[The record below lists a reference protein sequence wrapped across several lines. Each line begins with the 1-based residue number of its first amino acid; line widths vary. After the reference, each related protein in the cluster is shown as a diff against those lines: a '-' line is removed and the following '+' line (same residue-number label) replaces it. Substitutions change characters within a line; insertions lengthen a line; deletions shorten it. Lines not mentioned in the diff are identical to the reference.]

1 VGIVSKEVCIGS
13 FAAGGSNPPLFILG
27 PCVMEGE
34 NETLELARSLSEIAA
49 ELNLNFIFKASYD
62 KANRTSIQ
70 SYRGPG
76 LTQGLKILSMV
87 KKELNI
93 LVTSD
98 VHSPQE
104 AEIAAE
110 VVDLIQIPAFLCRQT
125 DLVLAAARTGR
136 PLNIKKG
143 QFMAPWDMR
152 YVVEKAASLGNE
164 RILLTERGTFFGY
177 NRLVVDMVS
186 LPLMREI
193 GYPVV
198 FDGTHSVQL
207 PGQGEGCTTGLRQY
221 IPHLVRAAMAIGVD
235 GIFLEVHP
243 DPDQARCDGGNSLPL
258 GEVKDLLIKL
268 LEIRAVVHDH

>member
-1 VGIVSKEVCIGS
+1 VIE
-13 FAAGGSNPPLFILG
+13 
-27 PCVMEGE
+27 EE
-34 NETLELARSLSEIAA
+34 NQAFEIARRLREMAA
-49 ELNLNFIFKASYD
+49 ELGLNFIFKASYD

-76 LTQGLKILSMV
+76 LTQGLRILSAI

-98 VHSPQE
+98 VHSPHE
-104 AEIAAE
+104 AEAAAE
-110 VVDLIQIPAFLCRQT
+110 VLDLIQIPAFLCRQT
-125 DLVLAAARTGR
+125 DLVLAAAATAR

-186 LPLMREI
+186 LPLMREL

-207 PGQGEGCTTGLRQY
+207 PGQGQGCTTGLRQY
-221 IPHLVRAAMAIGVD
+221 VPHLVRAAMATGVD

-243 DPDQARCDGGNSLPL
+243 DPDQARCDGGNSLPIR
-258 GEVKDLLIKL
+258 EVKPLLKKL
-268 LEIRAVVHDH
+268 LEIRTVVHEK

>member
-1 VGIVSKEVCIGS
+1 MVPTEVNIG
-13 FAAGGSNPPLFILG
+13 FIAVGGSNPPLFILG
-27 PCVMEGE
+27 PCVIEEEQQTFDLAKHLKSIGMELG
-34 NETLELARSLSEIAA
+34 
-49 ELNLNFIFKASYD
+49 LNFIFKASYD

-76 LTQGLKILSMV
+76 LTEGLRILSYI
-87 KKELNI
+87 KKELGI

-98 VHSPQE
+98 VHSPKE
-104 AEIAAE
+104 AETAAE
-110 VVDLIQIPAFLCRQT
+110 VLDLIQIPAFLCRQT
-125 DLVLAAARTGR
+125 DLVTAAAGTAK
-136 PLNIKKG
+136 PINIKKG

-152 YVVEKAASLGNE
+152 YIIEKAASSGND

-186 LPLMREI
+186 LPIMREL

-207 PGQGEGCTTGLRQY
+207 PGQGYGYTTGLKEY
-221 IPHLVRAAMAIGVD
+221 VPHLVRAAVAAGVD

-243 DPDQARCDGGNSLPL
+243 YPEHARCDGDNSLPL
-258 GEVKDLLIKL
+258 KDVKPLLQKL
-268 LEIRAVVHDH
+268 MEIRQVVHGI